1 MVSNTATQPGM
12 GSSVSVTQPQMPQA
26 GNGTYYAPPDGS
38 IQGAESYAMAEKVY
52 QQALARFNQQRT
64 GLLQQ
69 NGYAGTIN
77 PNTGMV
83 GNIHVDTKSL
93 FGNLQELLHTQ
104 ALEDANATYGAE
116 DRNLVGGLANQA
128 ASELGYEHHGQT
140 TALANTLL
148 NNLSDIDS
156 QQMDAKNALD
166 MALWQLAQG
175 AASSSPDN
183 PANATGGRDWS
194 KFIWSGSGDHGG
206 HGGSAAQTMRQ
217 QNPGGYRQLAAVS
230 AAMNAKYGRHSNGNA
245 YNNNKN
251 KRG

>member
-1 MVSNTATQPGM
+1 M
-12 GSSVSVTQPQMPQA
+12 GGGSVTQPQMPQA
-26 GNGTYYAPPDGS
+26 GTSPYYAPPDGS
-38 IQGAESYAMAEKVY
+38 IQGAESYAMAEKMY

-69 NGYAGTIN
+69 NGYAGSIN
-77 PNTGMV
+77 PTTGMV

-93 FGNLQELLHTQ
+93 FGNLQEMLHNQ
-104 ALEDANATYGAE
+104 ALEDQNAVYGAE

-148 NNLSDIDS
+148 DNLSNIDS

-183 PANATGGRDWS
+183 PADVGPDGPSSTGSIR
-194 KFIWSGSGDHGG
+194 SGFGT
-206 HGGSAAQTMRQ
+206 GGSAAQTMRQ

-230 AAMNAKYGRHSNGNA
+230 AAMNARYGHHGRGNA
-245 YNNNKN
+245 YNTNKN